1 MHVNESKVFAKQAHL
16 FAHRKAGAQ
25 HRFEKKYV
33 DLKNQVELAWTAD
46 LLKME
51 EELSLL
57 KKSNQALAHTKSA
70 RLREMAEK
78 TAREVMRTVFN
89 EWRQEMNR
97 IVSDLCGYPQEDGN
111 ILFPDASIAK
121 MPKGLWIAPENLIKL
136 AA

>member
-1 MHVNESKVFAKQAHL
+1 METTKPSFKKLAHL

-33 DLKNQVELAWTAD
+33 DLKAQVEVAWTQD
-46 LLKME
+46 LLKVE
-51 EELSLL
+51 AELQLIS
-57 KKSNQALAHTKSA
+57 KSNQALATTKGN
-70 RLREMAEK
+70 RIKEMAEK

-89 EWRQEMNR
+89 EWRQEINR
-97 IVSDLCGYPQEDGN
+97 IVADLGGYPQEDGN
-111 ILFPDASIAK
+111 ILFPDASIAR